1 MLYNI
6 CRGGINM
13 LSKLPVNLYEKIK
26 EGESTTVE
34 FKKAK
39 EKLPSSLFE
48 SIVVC

>member
-6 CRGGINM
+6 YIRRGGINM

-39 EKLPSSLFE
+39 ETT
-48 SIVVC
+48 

>member
-1 MLYNI
+1 MI
-6 CRGGINM
+6 M

-39 EKLPSSLFE
+39 ENYLVHYLKRYAE
-48 SIVVC
+48 C